1 MIKIKFVFNLI
12 ILALFFFGSVYI
24 GHSQVFPYKII
35 KEIKNKTYDKFFAV
49 KENPLNLK
57 LQILLEKDQQK
68 YPDFKNKKRNVI
80 KYSNEKNIWADRI
93 YYNQKN
99 DAELLNFYLIRIKRH
114 QTQDIKIEIKEDSII
129 YRPICEK
136 NNNLNYNDWEKVDF
150 EIAIIGDTCA
160 HKKIVKKKFKKGY
173 INLSPGGPT
182 ASDPIFIEGLSSKES
197 IIFN

>member
-1 MIKIKFVFNLI
+1 MIKKIIFNSI
-12 ILALFFFGSVYI
+12 IVLSFFFWGI
-24 GHSQVFPYKII
+24 FTIHNQVFPYKIL
-35 KEIKNKTYDKFFAV
+35 KQIKNAINIKFSTINESPFN
-49 KENPLNLK
+49 KN
-57 LQILLEKDQQK
+57 DQQLLLSQQQ
-68 YPDFKNKKRNVI
+68 YPNFENKKRNLI
-80 KYSNEKNIWADRI
+80 KYSVEKNIWADRI